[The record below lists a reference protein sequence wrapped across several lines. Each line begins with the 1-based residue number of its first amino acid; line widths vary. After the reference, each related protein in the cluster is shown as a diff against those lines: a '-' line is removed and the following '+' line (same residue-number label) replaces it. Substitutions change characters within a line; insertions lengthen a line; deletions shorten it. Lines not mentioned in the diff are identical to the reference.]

1 MIKYFMRKTI
11 YKEFSKESQDMLLQL
26 TLNQNIIKLLCFRFW
41 TVAYIF
47 QFTPLYIIGVFEDIE
62 LSMTTHRA
70 INAFMVILCSVELLV
85 YNKVKVF
92 KRAMFGFSQLLAE
105 KIYFLVCTTKGKAL
119 CKNEFKAIKQANEE
133 LYAFIATQMCRGFCY
148 SICFEICKALK
159 MGSIEFLAVK
169 KLSPHGKEDDDGKE
183 FTMHVLYVNNGWAFD
198 TCSSRQYPIRKLHK
212 IYKAKVYKTFSF
224 EEISSKSYEE
234 FREEQEPELA
244 KWSID
249 NDCSMFWKGDKE
261 ET

>member
-11 YKEFSKESQDMLLQL
+11 YKEFDKESQDMLLQL
-26 TLNQNIIKLLCFRFW
+26 TSKQHIIELLCFMFW
-41 TVAYIF
+41 AVAYIF
-47 QFTPLYIIGVFEDIE
+47 PFIPLFIIDVCEDIE
-62 LSMTTHRA
+62 FSMTTNIA
-70 INAFMVILCSVELLV
+70 IITFMLIYFVGWLV
-85 YNKVKVF
+85 SMKVF
-92 KRAMFGFSQLLAE
+92 KRAMFGFSQLLSE

-119 CKNEFKAIKQANEE
+119 GKNEFNDIKQENEK
-133 LYAFIATQMCRGFCY
+133 LYEFIETQMCRGYCY

-159 MGSIEFLAVK
+159 KGYIEFLAIK
-169 KLSPHGKEDDDGKE
+169 RFSPHSDDGKD
-183 FTMHVLYVNNGWAFD
+183 FTMHVLYVNKGWAFD
-198 TCSSRQYPIRKLHK
+198 TYSSRQYPIRKLHE

-234 FREEQEPELA
+234 FREEQEPKIA
-244 KWSID
+244 KWAIN

>member
-1 MIKYFMRKTI
+1 MIKYFMRRTI
-11 YKEFSKESQDMLLQL
+11 YKEFDKESQDMLLQL
-26 TLNQNIIKLLCFRFW
+26 TSKQDIIEILCFMFW
-41 TVAYIF
+41 AVVYIF
-47 QFTPLYIIGVFEDIE
+47 QFIPLFIIDVCEDIE
-62 LSMTTHRA
+62 FSMTTQIA
-70 INAFMVILCSVELLV
+70 IIAFMLICFVGLLV
-85 YNKVKVF
+85 SRKIF

-119 CKNEFKAIKQANEE
+119 CKNELNAIKQANEK
-133 LYAFIATQMCRGFCY
+133 LYAFIETQMCRGNCY
-148 SICFEICKALK
+148 SICFRICKVLK
-159 MGSIEFLAVK
+159 RGSIEFLAVK
-169 KLSPHGKEDDDGKE
+169 KFSPHDDEEDDGKD

-198 TCSSRQYPIRKLHK
+198 TYSSRQYPIEKLHE

-249 NDCSMFWKGDKE
+249 NDCSMFWKGAKE
-261 ET
+261 DT